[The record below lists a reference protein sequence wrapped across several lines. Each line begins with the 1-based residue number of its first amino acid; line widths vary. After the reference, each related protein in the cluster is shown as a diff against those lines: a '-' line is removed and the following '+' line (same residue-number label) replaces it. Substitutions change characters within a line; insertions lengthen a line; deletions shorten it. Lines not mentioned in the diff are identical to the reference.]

1 MGEGETIDG
10 DDPAHIKWIHDKA
23 LARAEEY
30 GIQGVNY
37 RLTQGKIES
46 FAAMSAISCVQSIE
60 ILFSLVQI
68 AFVKL
73 HPDVMVFLH
82 LLVLM
87 VKTSSFPFQFKA
99 LSSAS
104 SPRWRRRTR

>member
-37 RLTQGKIES
+37 RLTQGKI
-46 FAAMSAISCVQSIE
+46 
-60 ILFSLVQI
+60 
-68 AFVKL
+68 
-73 HPDVMVFLH
+73 
-82 LLVLM
+82 
-87 VKTSSFPFQFKA
+87 
-99 LSSAS
+99 
-104 SPRWRRRTR
+104 

>member
-37 RLTQGKIES
+37 RLTQGKIWKLRGHVGNLVCTVNWNFILPSPDCLCKTASWYYGVSS
-46 FAAMSAISCVQSIE
+46 FARIE
-60 ILFSLVQI
+60 F
-68 AFVKL
+68 
-73 HPDVMVFLH
+73 DG
-82 LLVLM
+82 
-87 VKTSSFPFQFKA
+87 
-99 LSSAS
+99 
-104 SPRWRRRTR
+104 